1 MNSPLDAYTRWVTEE
16 FEASI
21 DLKRRTLNSQ
31 ASVIA
36 AIAQLIVE
44 TFQRG
49 GKVLLCGN
57 GGSAA
62 DAQHIAAELVS
73 RFRRERRGLP
83 AIALTTDTSILTAI
97 GNDYGYER
105 VFARQVEAL
114 GRSGDTVVGIS
125 TSGTSASVIAAM
137 RAARDGGMTTV
148 GLTGASGGLLV
159 DYVDVCLRVPSQN
172 TARIQEVHITV
183 AHAIC
188 EIVERTLFPLT
199 EKQRITDDRLNPPG
213 GDLRTT

>member
-1 MNSPLDAYTRWVTEE
+1 MDSRSDLYTRWAREE
-16 FEASI
+16 IEASI
-21 DLKRRTLNSQ
+21 DLKRRTLKSQ
-31 ASVIA
+31 LPVIV
-36 AIAQLIVE
+36 AIAERIVD
-44 TFQRG
+44 TFRRG

-62 DAQHIAAELVS
+62 DAQHIAAEFVS

-114 GRSGDTVVGIS
+114 GQPGDVVVGIS
-125 TSGTSASVIAAM
+125 TSGAAASVLAAM
-137 RAARDGGMTTV
+137 RAARNGGMATI
-148 GLTGASGGLLV
+148 GLTGATGGLLIGHV
-159 DYVDVCLRVPSQN
+159 DLCLCVPSQN

-183 AHAIC
+183 AHVVC
-188 EIVERTLFPLT
+188 EIVERTLFA
-199 EKQRITDDRLNPPG
+199 G
-213 GDLRTT
+213 G

>member
-1 MNSPLDAYTRWVTEE
+1 MTRIDERDEVYTRWAIEE
-16 FEASI
+16 IEASI
-21 DLKRRTLNSQ
+21 DLKRRTLETQ
-31 ASVIA
+31 LPVIV
-36 AIAQLIVE
+36 AIAGRIVD

-62 DAQHIAAELVS
+62 DAQHIAAEFVS

-114 GRSGDTVVGIS
+114 GQPGDVVVGIS
-125 TSGTSASVIAAM
+125 TSGTSASVLAAM
-137 RAARDGGMTTV
+137 RAARER
-148 GLTGASGGLLV
+148 GLAAIGLAGATGGLLIDHV
-159 DYVDVCLRVPSQN
+159 DMCLCVPSQN

-183 AHAIC
+183 AHVVC
-188 EIVERTLFPLT
+188 EIVERSLFS
-199 EKQRITDDRLNPPG
+199 
-213 GDLRTT
+213 

>member
-1 MNSPLDAYTRWVTEE
+1 MDSRIDVCMRWVKEE

-21 DLKRRTLNSQ
+21 DLKRRTLESQ
-31 ASVIA
+31 VSVIVT
-36 AIAQLIVE
+36 IADLIIE

-62 DAQHIAAELVS
+62 DAQHIAAEFVS

-83 AIALTTDTSILTAI
+83 SIALTTDTSILTAI

-105 VFARQVEAL
+105 VFARQIEAL
-114 GRSGDTVVGIS
+114 GRPDDTVVGIS
-125 TSGTSASVIAAM
+125 TSGASASVIAAM
-137 RAARDGGMTTV
+137 RTARDGGMATI
-148 GLTGASGGLLV
+148 GLTGATGGLLI
-159 DYVDVCLRVPSQN
+159 DHVDVCLCVPSRN

-183 AHAIC
+183 AHVIC
-188 EIVERTLFPLT
+188 EIVERTLFPST
-199 EKQRITDDRLNPPG
+199 VETIRSTG
-213 GDLRTT
+213 